1 MTSNLKDLRCWIK
14 HFYNTSPIPEL
25 TRIKALQRCMNTLIR
40 FLKVLWKDYFREH
53 VDQWGNEEASPEKK
67 IDYMTVIRMCL
78 TLFDWLCINDKTIFL
93 FNEECGRT
101 NLAFII
107 NMANGILSQ
116 FRKPLSNKELIDAQ
130 ETAMPPL
137 EDLTFNDRSNK
148 KVQ

>member
-1 MTSNLKDLRCWIK
+1 
-14 HFYNTSPIPEL
+14 
-25 TRIKALQRCMNTLIR
+25 
-40 FLKVLWKDYFREH
+40 
-53 VDQWGNEEASPEKK
+53 
-67 IDYMTVIRMCL
+67 MCL
-78 TLFDWLCINDKTIFL
+78 SLFDWLCINDKTIFM

-107 NMANGILSQ
+107 NMANGILCQ
-116 FRKPLSNKELIDAQ
+116 FRKPISTSTKDLVDQQ